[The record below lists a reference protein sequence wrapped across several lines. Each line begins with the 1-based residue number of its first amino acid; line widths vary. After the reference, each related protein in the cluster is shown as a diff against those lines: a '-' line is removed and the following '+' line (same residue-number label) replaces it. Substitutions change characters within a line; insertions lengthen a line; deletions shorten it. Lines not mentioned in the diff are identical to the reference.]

1 MSFSD
6 SVTSYSKFKTRIQDL
21 KALQESLREQ
31 IKVYAT
37 NDLPKQEETEKF
49 QKLNEIAS
57 SIV

>member
-6 SVTSYSKFKTRIQDL
+6 SVTSYSKFKTRIHDL

-31 IKVYAT
+31 IKVYVT
-37 NDLPKQEETEKF
+37 NDLPKQEETEKL
-49 QKLNEIAS
+49 QKLTEIAS